1 MSSQST
7 FVLMPGGM
15 LRPTNPKDFDGWL
28 RSRIKIIS
36 GPFKDEKGEMC
47 YEGRLPSQCVSFTFS
62 MELEKATAHRKVA
75 TFKPKYK
82 NTQITYR
89 KTNEKQLDREDI
101 RYMLSELPSG
111 STAGR
116 NDIDRLFEKVPVDID
131 TFKANP
137 IFTKLELAYQTE
149 YFRHEYDMALLYAMP
164 NQKAKIRSLKGN
176 DFETAYG
183 LIMKRPWELC
193 FTKYTKP
200 IKLKEMDNEGFTRH
214 CIKHKIVV
222 APMYQCAVRI
232 YAFVK
237 ERRDAGN
244 TIFPAQDLGRQYL
257 RDESKWG
264 RIAYENSDDSNRVT
278 QAMLYLFYH
287 AFVGLDEDGVQTR
300 QLDQA
305 VYLCFRADLERCY
318 QVVNTLRTFNGSPL
332 RRGPDE
338 QVPCIPAN
346 TLSDT
351 QQAFIKHVFKHRFT
365 FLLGGPGTGKSECLV
380 GLMALFKKPLVVTF
394 VGMMVD
400 ALQKRFG
407 GRVETVHTIHSIYY
421 SEDTEWLSQF
431 DMIIID
437 EFSNVDTHLFAKL
450 LISVPSTTR
459 LVCAGDLGQIYP
471 IKPGCPFKDLVEYF
485 PQHVFVLKENKRVDP
500 DSLELANASVK
511 ITENRPRDLVFGGPL
526 KLGVRDDEVVREAV
540 RAHGKD
546 DIMQFQAVAL
556 LNRDRKHLNALIEET
571 LIQEGVLRPSESRT
585 VVSIFGSE
593 GKMDIFEGKKIAF
606 TKNTKSNLEGG
617 FDGVRNGEL
626 GCVKNVQMAGNNSYI
641 ISLTNGKRILIGGE
655 GGVEQKHVCPGYA
668 TTCNKAQGSE
678 WAHILFWIYENPNRF
693 FTREFP
699 YVAVSRAK
707 KSCIIAGMMKDL
719 ESLCSKRAASRDTL
733 LRYLLSI
740 SDLEEPLNEED
751 PVVLPDFSAMELL
764 PLDVPAVPI
773 HSLSS
778 NNEQEEKL
786 GGTGNWKKKK
796 TSSYSANTRFLKAPK
811 KQPKS
816 KK

>member
-1 MSSQST
+1 MSLST

-36 GPFKDEKGEMC
+36 GPFKDEKGEIC
-47 YEGRLPSQCVSFTFS
+47 YEGRLPSRCVSFTFS
-62 MELEKATAHRKVA
+62 VELEKSAAPRKIT

-82 NTQITYR
+82 NAQITYR
-89 KTNEKQLDREDI
+89 KTNEKELNRDDI

-111 STAGR
+111 SSAGR
-116 NDIDRLFEKVPVDID
+116 ATIDSLFEKLPVDVEVFKTNP
-131 TFKANP
+131 TF
-137 IFTKLELAYQTE
+137 IKLDLAYQTE
-149 YFRHEYDMALLYAMP
+149 YFRHEYDTALLYAMP
-164 NQKAKIRSLKGN
+164 NQKSRIRALKG
-176 DFETAYG
+176 DSFETAYR
-183 LIMKRPWELC
+183 LMMKRPWELC
-193 FTKYTKP
+193 FSKYTKP
-200 IKLKEMDNEGFTRH
+200 LELKEMDNDGLARH
-214 CIKHKIVV
+214 CVKHKIVIPPV
-222 APMYQCAVRI
+222 FRCAVRI

-237 ERRDAGN
+237 ERREAGN
-244 TIFPAQDLGRQYL
+244 TIFSAQDLGRQYL
-257 RDESKWG
+257 RDENKWA
-264 RIAYENSDDSNRVT
+264 RIAYENSDDSKRVT
-278 QAMLYLFYH
+278 DAIYYLFYN
-287 AFVGLDEDGVQTR
+287 AFVGLDEDGLETNQFEE
-300 QLDQA
+300 A
-305 VYLCFRADLERCY
+305 VHLCFRGDLERCN
-318 QVVNTLRTFNGSPL
+318 QVVNSLRAFSGSPQ

-351 QQAFIKHVFKHRFT
+351 QQDFIRHVFKHRFT

-380 GLMALFKKPLVVTF
+380 ALMAIFKKPLVVTY

-421 SEDTEWLSQF
+421 SEDIEWLSRF

-450 LISVPSTTR
+450 LVSVPSATR

-471 IKPGCPFKDLVEYF
+471 IKPGCPFKDLIEYF

-511 ITENRPRDLVFGGPL
+511 ITENRPHDLIFGGPL
-526 KLGVRDDEVVREAV
+526 QMGERDDEVVREAV
-540 RAHGKD
+540 RNHGKA

-571 LIQEGVLRPSESRT
+571 LIQEGVLRPAESRT
-585 VVSIFGSE
+585 ITSIYGAE
-593 GKMDIFEGKKIAF
+593 GKMDLFEGKKIAF
-606 TKNTKSNLEGG
+606 TKNTKGNPREG
-617 FDGVRNGEL
+617 FSAVRNGEL
-626 GCVKNVQMAGNNSYI
+626 GRIRTVQTAGKNSYI
-641 ISLTNGKRILIGGE
+641 VSLTNGKRILIGGE
-655 GGVEQKHVCPGYA
+655 GGVEQKQVCPGYA

-678 WAHILFWIYENPNRF
+678 WAHILFWIYEEPNRF

-707 KSCIIAGMMKDL
+707 KSCIIAGRMKDL
-719 ESLCSKRAASRDTL
+719 ESLCSKRAASRNTL

-740 SDLEEPLNEED
+740 SDLREPLVEGD
-751 PVVLPDFSAMELL
+751 PVLLPDFSTMELL
-764 PLDVPAVPI
+764 PMDVPAVPT
-773 HSLSS
+773 HSPSS
-778 NNEQEEKL
+778 NDDQEGEKDGS
-786 GGTGNWKKKK
+786 GGGNWKKKK
-796 TSSYSANTRFLKAPK
+796 KNPASIRLPK
-811 KQPKS
+811 GS
-816 KK
+816 KKWPKNKM